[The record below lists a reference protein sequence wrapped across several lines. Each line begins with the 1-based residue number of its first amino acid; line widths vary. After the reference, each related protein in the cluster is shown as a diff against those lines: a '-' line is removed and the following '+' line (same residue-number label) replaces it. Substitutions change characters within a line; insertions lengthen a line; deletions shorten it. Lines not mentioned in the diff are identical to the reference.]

1 MIKKLK
7 KNKGGLTLEIDKTIA
22 EALGITQKT
31 NLDMIVVDDMLI
43 VKPKKKKSLTA
54 SKRDAKL
61 NETTNSLMDKYQS
74 VLKKLAKT

>member
-7 KNKGGLTLEIDKTIA
+7 KNKGGFTLEIDETIA

-43 VKPKKKKSLTA
+43 VKPKKRKSLTA

-61 NETTNSLMDKYQS
+61 NKTTNDLMDKYQS